1 MDRLVELAIV
11 IVLPLLLALFAYK
24 KNLMTPWATVTAYI
38 IAEIIGLC
46 TNIWWVV
53 AFFMFPIVAFLATKW
68 KLKEKMEL
76 GLQEG
81 KKGERSVLNLLG
93 VGVIPAAIAVVYAVS
108 GSQQDLLAVAFL
120 SALAVSTSDTVASET
135 GIWAKKTYMITTFK
149 EVEPGPN
156 GAVSLY
162 GFGTALLGTLAFAV
176 LGWICVFCLDP
187 VSAPDIRLLI
197 VVAAGMF
204 GNVMDS
210 VLGAVLENPGY
221 IGKYTNNASTALM
234 GAVFGALIYT
244 LTI

>member
-1 MDRLVELAIV
+1 MDPLINTILVIL
-11 IVLPLLLALFAYK
+11 LPLALALFAYK
-24 KNLMTPWATVTAYI
+24 KNLMTVWATVTSFVQ
-38 IAEIIGLC
+38 AEIIGFC
-46 TNIWWVV
+46 TNIWWVL
-53 AFFMFPIVAFLATKW
+53 AFFMFPVMAFIATKW

-93 VGVIPAAIAVVYAVS
+93 VGTIPVVIAIVFFLKPS
-108 GSQQDLLAVAFL
+108 DLLTVAFL
-120 SALAVSTSDTVASET
+120 SSIAVSTSDTIASET

-149 EVEPGPN
+149 QVEPGPN

-162 GFGTALLGTLAFAV
+162 GFGTAFIGTLAFAL
-176 LGWICVFCLDP
+176 LGWFFIFNTEPISV
-187 VSAPDIRLLI
+187 PDIRFLI

-210 VLGAVLENPGY
+210 VLGATLENPGY

-234 GAVFGALIYT
+234 GAVFGALLYS

>member
-1 MDRLVELAIV
+1 MDPLVNTILV
-11 IVLPLLLALFAYK
+11 ILLPLALALFAYK
-24 KNLMTPWATVTAYI
+24 KNLMTVWATVTSFVQ
-38 IAEIIGLC
+38 AEIIGFC
-46 TNIWWVV
+46 TNIWWVL
-53 AFFMFPIVAFLATKW
+53 AFFMFPVMAFIATKW

-93 VGVIPAAIAVVYAVS
+93 VGTIPVVIAIVFFLRPS
-108 GSQQDLLAVAFL
+108 DLLTVAFL
-120 SALAVSTSDTVASET
+120 SSIAVSTSDTIASET

-149 EVEPGPN
+149 QVEPGPN

-162 GFGTALLGTLAFAV
+162 GFGTAFVGTLAFAL
-176 LGWICVFCLDP
+176 LGWFFIFNTEPISV
-187 VSAPDIRLLI
+187 PDIRFLI

-210 VLGAVLENPGY
+210 VLGATLENPGY

-234 GAVFGALIYT
+234 GAVFGALLYS

>member
-1 MDRLVELAIV
+1 MDPLINTILVIL
-11 IVLPLLLALFAYK
+11 LPLALALFAYK
-24 KNLMTPWATVTAYI
+24 KNLMTVWATVTSFVQ
-38 IAEIIGLC
+38 AEIIGFC
-46 TNIWWVV
+46 TNIWWVL
-53 AFFMFPIVAFLATKW
+53 AFFMFPVMAFIATKW

-93 VGVIPAAIAVVYAVS
+93 VGTIPIVIAIVFFLRPS
-108 GSQQDLLAVAFL
+108 DLLTVAFL
-120 SALAVSTSDTVASET
+120 SSIAVSTSDTIASET

-149 EVEPGPN
+149 QVEPGPN

-162 GFGTALLGTLAFAV
+162 GFGTAFIGTLAFAL
-176 LGWICVFCLDP
+176 LGWFFIFNIEPISV
-187 VSAPDIRLLI
+187 PDIRFLI

-210 VLGAVLENPGY
+210 VLGATLENPGY

-234 GAVFGALIYT
+234 GAVFGALLYS
-244 LTI
+244 LTV

>member
-1 MDRLVELAIV
+1 MDPLVNTILV
-11 IVLPLLLALFAYK
+11 ILLPLALALFAYK
-24 KNLMTPWATVTAYI
+24 KNLMTVWATVTSFVQ
-38 IAEIIGLC
+38 AEIIGFC
-46 TNIWWVV
+46 TNIWWVL
-53 AFFMFPIVAFLATKW
+53 AFFMFPVMAFIATKW

-93 VGVIPAAIAVVYAVS
+93 VGTIPVVIAIVFFLRPS
-108 GSQQDLLAVAFL
+108 DLLTVAFL
-120 SALAVSTSDTVASET
+120 SSIAVSTSDTIASET

-149 EVEPGPN
+149 QVEPGPN

-162 GFGTALLGTLAFAV
+162 GFGTAFVGTLAFAL
-176 LGWICVFCLDP
+176 LGWFFIFNTEP
-187 VSAPDIRLLI
+187 ISIPDIRFLI

-210 VLGAVLENPGY
+210 VLGATLENPGY

-234 GAVFGALIYT
+234 GAVFGALLYS

>member
-1 MDRLVELAIV
+1 MDPLVNTILV
-11 IVLPLLLALFAYK
+11 ILLPLALALFAYK
-24 KNLMTPWATVTAYI
+24 KNLMTVWATVTSFVQ
-38 IAEIIGLC
+38 AEIIGFC
-46 TNIWWVV
+46 TNIWWVL
-53 AFFMFPIVAFLATKW
+53 AFFMFPVMAFIATKW

-93 VGVIPAAIAVVYAVS
+93 VGTIPVVIAIVFFLRPS
-108 GSQQDLLAVAFL
+108 DLLTVAFL
-120 SALAVSTSDTVASET
+120 SSIAVSTSDTIASET
-135 GIWAKKTYMITTFK
+135 GIWAKKTYMVTTFK
-149 EVEPGPN
+149 QVEPGPN

-162 GFGTALLGTLAFAV
+162 GFGTAFIGTLAFAL
-176 LGWICVFCLDP
+176 LGWFFIFDTEP
-187 VSAPDIRLLI
+187 ISIPDIRFLI

-210 VLGAVLENPGY
+210 VLGATLENPGY

-234 GAVFGALIYT
+234 GAVFGALLYS

>member
-1 MDRLVELAIV
+1 MDPLVNTVLV
-11 IVLPLLLALFAYK
+11 ILLPLALALFAYK
-24 KNLMTPWATVTAYI
+24 KNLMTVWATVTSFVQ
-38 IAEIIGLC
+38 AEIIGFC
-46 TNIWWVV
+46 TNIWWVL
-53 AFFMFPIVAFLATKW
+53 AFFMFPVMAFIATKW

-93 VGVIPAAIAVVYAVS
+93 VGTIPVVIAIVFFLRPS
-108 GSQQDLLAVAFL
+108 DLLTVAFL
-120 SALAVSTSDTVASET
+120 SSIAVSTSDTIASET

-149 EVEPGPN
+149 QVEPGPN

-162 GFGTALLGTLAFAV
+162 GFGTAFIGTLAFAL
-176 LGWICVFCLDP
+176 LGWFFIFDTEP
-187 VSAPDIRLLI
+187 ISIPDIRFLI

-210 VLGAVLENPGY
+210 VLGATLENPGY

-234 GAVFGALIYT
+234 GAVFGALLYS
-244 LTI
+244 LTV

>member
-1 MDRLVELAIV
+1 MDPLINTILVIL
-11 IVLPLLLALFAYK
+11 LPLALALFAYK
-24 KNLMTPWATVTAYI
+24 KNLMTVWATVTSFVQ
-38 IAEIIGLC
+38 AEIIGFC
-46 TNIWWVV
+46 TNIWWVL
-53 AFFMFPIVAFLATKW
+53 AFFMFPVMAFIATKW

-93 VGVIPAAIAVVYAVS
+93 VGTIPVVIAIVFFLKPS
-108 GSQQDLLAVAFL
+108 DLLTVAFL
-120 SALAVSTSDTVASET
+120 SSIAVSTSDTIASET

-149 EVEPGPN
+149 QVEPGPN

-162 GFGTALLGTLAFAV
+162 GFGTAFIGTLAFAL
-176 LGWICVFCLDP
+176 LGWFFIFNTEP
-187 VSAPDIRLLI
+187 ISIPDIRFLI

-210 VLGAVLENPGY
+210 VLGATLENPGY

-234 GAVFGALIYT
+234 GAVFGALLYS

>member
-1 MDRLVELAIV
+1 MDPLINTILVIL
-11 IVLPLLLALFAYK
+11 LPLALALFAYK
-24 KNLMTPWATVTAYI
+24 KNLMTVWATVTSFVQ
-38 IAEIIGLC
+38 AEIIGFC
-46 TNIWWVV
+46 TNIWWVL
-53 AFFMFPIVAFLATKW
+53 AFFMFPVMAFIATKW

-93 VGVIPAAIAVVYAVS
+93 VGTIPVVIAIVFFLKPS
-108 GSQQDLLAVAFL
+108 DLLTVAFL
-120 SALAVSTSDTVASET
+120 SSIAVSTSDTIASET

-149 EVEPGPN
+149 QVEPGPN

-162 GFGTALLGTLAFAV
+162 GFGTAFVGTLAFAL
-176 LGWICVFCLDP
+176 LGWFFIFNTEPISV
-187 VSAPDIRLLI
+187 PDIRFLI

-210 VLGAVLENPGY
+210 VLGATLENPGY

-234 GAVFGALIYT
+234 GAVFGALLYS

>member
-1 MDRLVELAIV
+1 MDPLINTILVIL
-11 IVLPLLLALFAYK
+11 LPLALALFAYK
-24 KNLMTPWATVTAYI
+24 KNLMTVWATVTSFVQ
-38 IAEIIGLC
+38 AEIIGFC
-46 TNIWWVV
+46 TNIWWVL
-53 AFFMFPIVAFLATKW
+53 AFFMFPVMAFIATKW

-93 VGVIPAAIAVVYAVS
+93 VGTIPVVIAMVFFLRPS
-108 GSQQDLLAVAFL
+108 DLLTVAFL
-120 SALAVSTSDTVASET
+120 SSIAVSTSDTIASET

-149 EVEPGPN
+149 QVEPGPN

-162 GFGTALLGTLAFAV
+162 GFGTAFIGTLAFAL
-176 LGWICVFCLDP
+176 LGWFFIFNTEPISV
-187 VSAPDIRLLI
+187 PDIRFLI

-210 VLGAVLENPGY
+210 VLGATLENPGY

-234 GAVFGALIYT
+234 GAVFGALLYS
-244 LTI
+244 LTV

>member
-1 MDRLVELAIV
+1 MDPLINTILVIL
-11 IVLPLLLALFAYK
+11 LPLALALFAYK
-24 KNLMTPWATVTAYI
+24 KNLMTVWATVTSFVQ
-38 IAEIIGLC
+38 AEIIGFC
-46 TNIWWVV
+46 TNIWWVL
-53 AFFMFPIVAFLATKW
+53 AFFMFPVMAFIATKW

-93 VGVIPAAIAVVYAVS
+93 VGTIPVVIAIVFFLRPS
-108 GSQQDLLAVAFL
+108 DLLTVAFL
-120 SALAVSTSDTVASET
+120 SSIAVSTSDTIASET

-149 EVEPGPN
+149 QVEPGPN

-162 GFGTALLGTLAFAV
+162 GFGTAFVGTLAFAL
-176 LGWICVFCLDP
+176 LGWFFIFNTEPISV
-187 VSAPDIRLLI
+187 PDIRFLI

-210 VLGAVLENPGY
+210 VLGATLENPGY

-234 GAVFGALIYT
+234 GAVFGALLYS
-244 LTI
+244 LTV

>member
-1 MDRLVELAIV
+1 MDPLVNTVLVILLPLALAI
-11 IVLPLLLALFAYK
+11 FAYK
-24 KNLMTPWATVTAYI
+24 KNLMTVAATVVSFI
-38 IAEIIGLC
+38 QAEIIGFC
-46 TNIWWVV
+46 TDIWWVL
-53 AFFMFPIVAFLATKW
+53 AFFMFPVMAFIATKW
-68 KLKEKMEL
+68 RLKEKMEL

-93 VGVIPAAIAVVYAVS
+93 VGTIPVVIAIAFFVRPS
-108 GSQQDLLAVAFL
+108 DILAVAFL
-120 SALAVSTSDTVASET
+120 AAIAVSTSDTIASET

-162 GFGTALLGTLAFAV
+162 GFGTAFLGTLAFAV
-176 LGWICVFCLDP
+176 LGWVFVFCLDP
-187 VSAPDIRLLI
+187 VSTPDVRLLI

-234 GAVFGALIYT
+234 GAVFGALLYT
-244 LTI
+244 ITI

>member
-1 MDRLVELAIV
+1 MDRVIELAIIILV
-11 IVLPLLLALFAYK
+11 PLVLALFAYK

-38 IAEIIGLC
+38 LAEIIGLC

-81 KKGERSVLNLLG
+81 KKGERSVLNLMG
-93 VGVIPAAIAVVYAVS
+93 VGVIPAAIAIVYAVT

-135 GIWAKKTYMITTFK
+135 GIWAKKTYMITTLK
-149 EVEPGPN
+149 QIEPGPN
-156 GAVSLY
+156 GGVSLY
-162 GFGTALLGTLAFAV
+162 GFGTSFLGTMLFAFVAY
-176 LGWICVFCLDP
+176 I
-187 VSAPDIRLLI
+187 LI
-197 VVAAGMF
+197 FQQFDLSILYALVVVTAGMI
-204 GNVMDS
+204 GNIMDS

-221 IGKYTNNASTALM
+221 IGKYTNNCSTSLI
-234 GAVFGALIYT
+234 GAVVGFL
-244 LTI
+244 LFWVL

>member
-1 MDRLVELAIV
+1 MDPLINTILVIL
-11 IVLPLLLALFAYK
+11 LPLALALFAYK
-24 KNLMTPWATVTAYI
+24 KNLMTIWATVTSFVQ
-38 IAEIIGLC
+38 AEIIGFC
-46 TNIWWVV
+46 TNIWWVL
-53 AFFMFPIVAFLATKW
+53 AFFMFPVMAFIATKW

-93 VGVIPAAIAVVYAVS
+93 VGTIPVVIAIVFFLRPS
-108 GSQQDLLAVAFL
+108 DLLTVAFL
-120 SALAVSTSDTVASET
+120 SSIAVSTSDTIASET

-149 EVEPGPN
+149 QVEPEPN

-162 GFGTALLGTLAFAV
+162 GFGTAFIGTLAFAL
-176 LGWICVFCLDP
+176 LGWFFIFNIEPISV
-187 VSAPDIRLLI
+187 PDIRFLI

-210 VLGAVLENPGY
+210 VLGATLENPGY

-234 GAVFGALIYT
+234 GAVFGALLYS
-244 LTI
+244 LTV

>member
-1 MDRLVELAIV
+1 MDPLINTILVIL
-11 IVLPLLLALFAYK
+11 LPLALALFAYK
-24 KNLMTPWATVTAYI
+24 KNLMTVWATVTSFVQ
-38 IAEIIGLC
+38 AEIIGFC
-46 TNIWWVV
+46 TNIWWVL
-53 AFFMFPIVAFLATKW
+53 AFFMFPVMAFIATKW

-93 VGVIPAAIAVVYAVS
+93 VGTIPVVIAIVFFLRPS
-108 GSQQDLLAVAFL
+108 DLLTVAFL
-120 SALAVSTSDTVASET
+120 SSIAVSTSDTIASET

-149 EVEPGPN
+149 QVEPGPN

-162 GFGTALLGTLAFAV
+162 GFGTAFIGTLAFAL
-176 LGWICVFCLDP
+176 LGWFFIFNTEPISV
-187 VSAPDIRLLI
+187 PDIRFLI

-210 VLGAVLENPGY
+210 VLGATLENPGY

-234 GAVFGALIYT
+234 GAVFGSLLYS
-244 LTI
+244 LTV

>member
-1 MDRLVELAIV
+1 MDPLINTILVIL
-11 IVLPLLLALFAYK
+11 LPLVLALFAYK
-24 KNLMTPWATVTAYI
+24 KNLMTVWATVTSFVQ
-38 IAEIIGLC
+38 AEIIGFC
-46 TNIWWVV
+46 TNIWWVL
-53 AFFMFPIVAFLATKW
+53 AFFMFPVMAFIATKW

-93 VGVIPAAIAVVYAVS
+93 VGTIPVVIAIVFFLRPS
-108 GSQQDLLAVAFL
+108 DLLTVAFL
-120 SALAVSTSDTVASET
+120 SSIAVSTSDTIASET

-149 EVEPGPN
+149 QVEPGPN

-162 GFGTALLGTLAFAV
+162 GFGTAFIGTLAFAL
-176 LGWICVFCLDP
+176 LGWFFIFNTEPISV
-187 VSAPDIRLLI
+187 PDIRFLI

-210 VLGAVLENPGY
+210 VLGATLENPGY

-234 GAVFGALIYT
+234 GAVFGALLYS
-244 LTI
+244 LTV

>member
-1 MDRLVELAIV
+1 MDPLINTILVIL
-11 IVLPLLLALFAYK
+11 LPLALALFAYK
-24 KNLMTPWATVTAYI
+24 KNLMTVWATVTSFVQ
-38 IAEIIGLC
+38 AEIIGFC
-46 TNIWWVV
+46 TNIWWVL
-53 AFFMFPIVAFLATKW
+53 AFFMFPVMAFIATKW

-93 VGVIPAAIAVVYAVS
+93 VGTIPVVIAIVFFLRPS
-108 GSQQDLLAVAFL
+108 DLLTVAFL
-120 SALAVSTSDTVASET
+120 SSIAVSTSDTIASET

-149 EVEPGPN
+149 QVEPEPN

-162 GFGTALLGTLAFAV
+162 GFGTAFIGTLAFAL
-176 LGWICVFCLDP
+176 LGWFFIFNIEPISV
-187 VSAPDIRLLI
+187 PDIRFLI

-210 VLGAVLENPGY
+210 VLGATLENPGY

-234 GAVFGALIYT
+234 GAVFGALLYS
-244 LTI
+244 LTV

>member
-1 MDRLVELAIV
+1 MDPLINTILVIL
-11 IVLPLLLALFAYK
+11 LPLALALFAYK
-24 KNLMTPWATVTAYI
+24 KNLMTVWATVTSFVQ
-38 IAEIIGLC
+38 AEIIGFC
-46 TNIWWVV
+46 TNIWWVL
-53 AFFMFPIVAFLATKW
+53 AFFMFPVMAFIATKW

-93 VGVIPAAIAVVYAVS
+93 VSTIPVVIAIVFFLRPS
-108 GSQQDLLAVAFL
+108 DLLTVAFL
-120 SALAVSTSDTVASET
+120 SSIAVSTSDTIASET

-149 EVEPGPN
+149 QVEPGPN

-162 GFGTALLGTLAFAV
+162 GFGTAFIGTLAFAL
-176 LGWICVFCLDP
+176 LGWFFIFNIEPISV
-187 VSAPDIRLLI
+187 PDIRFLI

-210 VLGAVLENPGY
+210 VLGATLENPGY

-234 GAVFGALIYT
+234 GAVFGALLYS
-244 LTI
+244 LTV

>member
-1 MDRLVELAIV
+1 MDRIVEIAIIIV
-11 IVLPLLLALFAYK
+11 IPLLLALFAYK

-53 AFFMFPIVAFLATKW
+53 AFFVFPIVAFLATKW

-135 GIWAKKTYMITTFK
+135 GIWAKKTYMITTLK
-149 EVEPGPN
+149 QIEPGPN
-156 GAVSLY
+156 GGVSLY
-162 GFGTALLGTLAFAV
+162 GFGTSFLGTLLFAIVAYILIFQRFDLSILYAFV
-176 LGWICVFCLDP
+176 
-187 VSAPDIRLLI
+187 I
-197 VVAAGMF
+197 VTAGMV
-204 GNVMDS
+204 GNIMDS

-221 IGKYTNNASTALM
+221 IGKYTNNCATSLI
-234 GAVFGALIYT
+234 GAVVGFL
-244 LTI
+244 LFWVL

>member
-1 MDRLVELAIV
+1 MDPLINTILVIL
-11 IVLPLLLALFAYK
+11 LPLALALFAYK
-24 KNLMTPWATVTAYI
+24 KNLMTVWATVTSFVQ
-38 IAEIIGLC
+38 AEIIGFC
-46 TNIWWVV
+46 TNIWWVL
-53 AFFMFPIVAFLATKW
+53 AFFMFPVMAFIATKW

-93 VGVIPAAIAVVYAVS
+93 VGTIPVVIAIVFFLRPS
-108 GSQQDLLAVAFL
+108 DLLTVAFL
-120 SALAVSTSDTVASET
+120 SAIAVSTSDTIASET

-149 EVEPGPN
+149 QVEPGPN

-162 GFGTALLGTLAFAV
+162 GFGTAFIGTLAFAL
-176 LGWICVFCLDP
+176 LGWFFIFNTEP
-187 VSAPDIRLLI
+187 ISIPDIRFLI

-210 VLGAVLENPGY
+210 VLGATLENPGY

-234 GAVFGALIYT
+234 GAVFGALLYS
-244 LTI
+244 LTV